1 MQTTKTQ
8 PDFHQE
14 MVEWGRDIER
24 QTDSFLK
31 EVEKEYADKAA
42 DYLRKFKAQNEKY
55 FKLPLSDRQKSVLE
69 EAYVILLQI
78 DGHMGVQTGT
88 GGWEE

>member
-24 QTDSFLK
+24 QTDDFLK
-31 EVEKEYADKAA
+31 EVEKEYADKSA
-42 DYLRKFKAQNEKY
+42 DYLRKFQAQNEEH
-55 FKLPLSDRQKSVLE
+55 FKLPLSEHQRSVLK
-69 EAYVILLQI
+69 EAYEILLSI
-78 DGHMGVQTGT
+78 DNHMSVQTGT
-88 GGWEE
+88 GGWES